1 MSIWSRI
8 GEAIAALRAGESL
21 STVFEKLKTPPE
33 RSVAFTIAVIALGA
47 KMAKA
52 DGRVTRDEVQAFR
65 EIFFI
70 PPEDEGNA
78 AKVFDLARQDVAGY
92 DIYARRIRRMFG
104 DEKAP
109 LCDLLEGL
117 FYIAMADGKYH
128 PHEDA
133 VLTEIA
139 RIFDIEEA
147 QFKNVRARFVPD
159 AERDPYD
166 VLGVSHNLPLAE
178 VREVW
183 RDQIKASHP
192 DKLLAKGLPE
202 EAIKLAEKR
211 VSDLNR
217 AWREISGSAA

>member
-8 GEAIAALRAGESL
+8 SEAIAALRAGESL

-104 DEKAP
+104 DEKGP

-178 VREVW
+178 VRKVW